1 MSAVEDVVR
10 ADAALL
16 EEDLARF
23 LGSLTGRPPG
33 APGHGSAYAAALDRA
48 LHLPVA
54 DALGSK
60 AGQEALRPH
69 PGAPGGGAPLRP
81 SMVYW
86 AYRNYRG
93 FGDISDASAES
104 GAYAVPGASV
114 VRGASAVPD
123 ASVMRGASV
132 VPDASAVPDASTVS
146 DVSAEPDALAPPH
159 ASDVP
164 DAPLASAGDGAALAT
179 LAAVRRAAVAVRVLL
194 KAAVALDDIQDGST
208 VRYGEPALHLTHG
221 VPLALNT
228 GSWLITAALAHAADP
243 AVVESLLAAVANGF
257 TGQAVDLATRSD
269 RTRAELTEAPCAERI
284 GFWESMAA
292 LKTGT
297 LFRMPLDAALA
308 ALRADAAERAALD
321 EAMRQLGLASQLFN
335 DVADFVPELGGT
347 NTHEDL
353 DALSNRVLLE
363 LLDSAPPDIRRDPS
377 GERIRGYA
385 LGHPGLDRT
394 LLALAAEA
402 VERKRAAKEAV
413 HRVCRSAES
422 AAYFDITIERKGHLV
437 DRLHDTLRQRSG
449 V

>member
-1 MSAVEDVVR
+1 MTATVGGDVSAVEDVIR

-33 APGHGSAYAAALDRA
+33 APGHGSAYAAALDCA

-69 PGAPGGGAPLRP
+69 PGVHGGGAPLRP

-93 FGDISDASAES
+93 FHDISDASK
-104 GAYAVPGASV
+104 
-114 VRGASAVPD
+114 
-123 ASVMRGASV
+123 
-132 VPDASAVPDASTVS
+132 VS
-146 DVSAEPDALAPPH
+146 DGNGNGNGNG
-159 ASDVP
+159 
-164 DAPLASAGDGAALAT
+164 GDGGGGD
-179 LAAVRRAAVAVRVLL
+179 LAAVRRAAVTVRVLL

-221 VPLALNT
+221 VPVALNT

-243 AVVESLLAAVANGF
+243 AVVECLLAAVANGF

-269 RTRAELTEAPCAERI
+269 RTRAELTDAPYTERI

-308 ALRADAAERAALD
+308 ALRVVADERAALD

-335 DVADFVPELGGT
+335 DVTDFVPELGGA

-363 LLDSAPPDIRRDPS
+363 LLDSVPPDIRRTPS
-377 GERIRGYA
+377 GERLRSHV
-385 LGHPGLDRT
+385 LGHPDLDRT

-413 HRVCRSAES
+413 HRVCRTAES